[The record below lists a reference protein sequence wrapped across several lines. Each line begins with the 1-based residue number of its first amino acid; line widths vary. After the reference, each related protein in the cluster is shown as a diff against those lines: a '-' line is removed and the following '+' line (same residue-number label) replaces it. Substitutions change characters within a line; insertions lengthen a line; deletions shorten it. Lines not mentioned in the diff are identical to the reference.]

1 MARSNTGNPFAYLS
15 PYLCAT
21 CSFSDCPHM
30 LPEYVRACTEIQS
43 QLREARQDY
52 QDLRDE
58 MQPSEIMSILQILSS
73 SPPVREFRYTL

>member
-1 MARSNTGNPFAYLS
+1 
-15 PYLCAT
+15 
-21 CSFSDCPHM
+21 M
-30 LPEYVRACTEIQS
+30 LPEYVRGCTEIQS

-52 QDLRDE
+52 QDWQDLRDE